1 MKRSNGAKY
10 EIQLKLTSGQRAAHF
25 LDWNAKHS
33 PGEFTAYNMLFKQI
47 TGVARTPQL
56 KSEEVEHLRRHSHS
70 IRKTLFDKYG
80 REMVSLPGVG
90 VRASIDDADIL
101 KNVVPKKASRL
112 QSARVGF
119 LKTVSNIDQKNI
131 PDTVELKPLKN
142 WLNREVREL
151 VKQISAPEFERKLLP
166 PPAESTSEAK

>member
-1 MKRSNGAKY
+1 MKKNGAKY
-10 EIQLKLTSGQRAAHF
+10 EIILKMTNGQRAAHF
-25 LDWNAKHS
+25 LDWNAKHK
-33 PGEFTAYNMLFKQI
+33 PGEFTAYNLLFKQI
-47 TGVARTPQL
+47 TGVGRTPQL
-56 KSEEVEHLRRHSHS
+56 KSEEVEHLRRHSQT
-70 IRKTLFDKYG
+70 IKKVLFDTYG
-80 REMVSLPGVG
+80 REMISLPGVG
-90 VRASIDDADIL
+90 VRASIDDADVL

-131 PDTVELKPLKN
+131 PDTAELKPLKS

-166 PPAESTSEAK
+166 PAAESTSTTGQ